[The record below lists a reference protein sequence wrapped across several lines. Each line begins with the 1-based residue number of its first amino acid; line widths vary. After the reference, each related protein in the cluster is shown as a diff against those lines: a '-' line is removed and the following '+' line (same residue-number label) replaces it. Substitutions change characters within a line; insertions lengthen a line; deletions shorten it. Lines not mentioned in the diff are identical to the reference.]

1 MDNPLPGPEERD
13 AEATGSELNVAPES
27 LLRALVH
34 ATYWLDDGL
43 QGYMR
48 AHAGMSLPRAQSML
62 MVYITEGITRQMELA
77 EALRV
82 SKQAIGQAIRELE
95 GKGIVRL
102 VRDADNGRRK
112 HVELTAKGKRL
123 GVIANTGL
131 RLLEE
136 ELGNRIGIRDVRALR
151 RAVTKTWGDVP
162 SS

>member
-1 MDNPLPGPEERD
+1 MDNPLPGPEEHPI
-13 AEATGSELNVAPES
+13 GELGDELTSAPES
-27 LLRALVH
+27 LLRSLVH

-62 MVYITEGITRQMELA
+62 MVYITEGITRQLELA
-77 EALRV
+77 AVLRV

-102 VRDADNGRRK
+102 VRDPENGRRK

-131 RLLEE
+131 RLLES
-136 ELGNRIGIRDVRALR
+136 ELANRIGARDVRALR
-151 RAVTKTWGDVP
+151 RALTKSWGDVP

>member
-1 MDNPLPGPEERD
+1 MDNPLPGPEQFVAGVSSSEPD
-13 AEATGSELNVAPES
+13 AQAES

-62 MVYITEGITRQMELA
+62 MVYITEGMSRQMELA
-77 EALRV
+77 DALRV

-95 GKGIVRL
+95 AKGIVRL
-102 VRDADNGRRK
+102 ARDPENGRRK
-112 HVELTAKGKRL
+112 HVVLTAKGKRL

-131 RLLEE
+131 RLIEE

-151 RAVTKTWGDVP
+151 RALTKPWGDVP

>member
-1 MDNPLPGPEERD
+1 MDNPLPGPEEHI
-13 AEATGSELNVAPES
+13 SETQQNEPLVQPES

-77 EALRV
+77 DVLRV

-102 VRDADNGRRK
+102 VRDPHNGRRK
-112 HVELTAKGKRL
+112 QVALTAKGKRL

-131 RLLEE
+131 RLLED

-151 RAVTKTWGDVP
+151 RALTKTWGDVP